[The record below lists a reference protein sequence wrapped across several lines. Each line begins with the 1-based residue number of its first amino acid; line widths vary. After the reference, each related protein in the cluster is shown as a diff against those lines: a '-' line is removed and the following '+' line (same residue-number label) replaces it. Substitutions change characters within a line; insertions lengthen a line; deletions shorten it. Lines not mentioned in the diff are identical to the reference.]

1 MTIILY
7 IAESID
13 GFIADKNGEVKFL
26 DKFNGVNC
34 EYEEFYNNIDI
45 IFMGNT
51 TYQQVLTF
59 GEFPY
64 KNNDCYIFSK
74 SINEDL
80 EKIKFLNKVNKEEI
94 LKISKNKNAW
104 LVGGAKIIKEFLELD
119 LIDEIII
126 TLMPL
131 TLGEGVPLFLE
142 NKSKKNY
149 KAKQVKEFDRGIVQ
163 IHYVKS

>member
-59 GEFPY
+59 GEFTY